1 MTSLLKIVKEILEI
15 IKDILVI
22 FRKIFKKIF
31 DDKNTK
37 LLAGVILLILA
48 LGIFLFVR
56 IEIAEDIYK
65 AGNNHFYKV
74 FDNKSITWEE
84 ARLNCKKLGG
94 HLVTITDSSE
104 QEIVSELIGRQAYWI
119 GAIGGGEHSSFQW
132 ITDETFDYTNWADGE
147 PNNVATK
154 ENAVMLYP
162 EGSWNDIEKDKTE
175 IAYKNAGKVNMHYIC
190 EWDHKYN
197 IIFGRNNST
206 FSFGF

>member
-1 MTSLLKIVKEILEI
+1 MRDERIVIINVLIFFAWILFAFI
-15 IKDILVI
+15 AI
-22 FRKIFKKIF
+22 FNLSMFK
-31 DDKNTK
+31 T
-37 LLAGVILLILA
+37 A
-48 LGIFLFVR
+48 
-56 IEIAEDIYK
+56 Y
-65 AGNNHFYKV
+65 
-74 FDNKSITWEE
+74 KSITWEE

-162 EGSWNDIEKDKTE
+162 DGSWNDIEKDKTE